1 MKKFLSIATC
11 PKCKNGLVNNEN
23 GLFCSNLNC
32 SNHKFEFLMVNGKP
46 ALVDFE
52 NSVIEYN
59 VLKNTSAASLV
70 KRSVSFPTIR
80 RVIRKLLNGS
90 GRKTIDNLSRID
102 TVIAKKNKPR
112 ILIVGGGSIGAGT
125 EEFMQKYESAIIS
138 FDVYFSENVDFIA
151 DGHSIPLQDESV
163 DLVIIQAVLEHVF
176 NPTEVVNECYRVLSS
191 NGIIYAETPFLQH
204 VHEGAYDFTRYTVLG
219 HRILF
224 KKFKKIDTGYIGG
237 LGQSLLWSL
246 EYFTTGLFR
255 SRMAGKMVKAFFFW
269 IRWIEKI
276 IPETYNSDGACG
288 TYFLGEKSA
297 MIDEKKIIDY
307 INQYDGAQK

>member
-1 MKKFLSIATC
+1 MKNFLEITIC
-11 PKCKNGLVNNEN
+11 PKCKSGLISNEHR
-23 GLFCSNLNC
+23 LFCTQLGC
-32 SNHKFEFLMVNGKP
+32 SNHIDGFLMVNGKP

-52 NSVIEYN
+52 NSVIEFD

-70 KRSVSFPTIR
+70 KRSVSFPSLR
-80 RVIRKLLNGS
+80 RIIRKLLNGS
-90 GRKTIDNLSRID
+90 GKKTIENLSKIS
-102 TVIAKKNKPR
+102 TQIAQKKHPR

-125 EEFMQKYESAIIS
+125 EEFMKKYEGAILS

-151 DGHSIPLQDESV
+151 DGHSIPLQDQSV
-163 DLVIIQAVLEHVF
+163 DAVIIQAVLEHVF
-176 NPTEVVNECYRVLSS
+176 NPTEVVNECYRVLTQ

-204 VHEGAYDFTRYTVLG
+204 VHEGAYDYTRYTVLG

-224 KKFKKIDTGYIGG
+224 KKFKKMDSGYVGG

-255 SRMAGKMVKAFFFW
+255 SRVAGKMVKALFFW

-276 IPETYNSDGACG
+276 IPDGYNSDGACG
-288 TYFLGEKSA
+288 TYFLGEKSD

>member
-1 MKKFLSIATC
+1 MKKFLSIAIC
-11 PKCKNGLVNNEN
+11 PKCKNRLQNNED
-23 GLFCSNLNC
+23 GLFCSHLSC
-32 SNHKFEFLMVNGKP
+32 SNHANAFLIVNGKP

-52 NSVIEYN
+52 NSVIEQD

-70 KRSVSFPTIR
+70 KRSASFPTVR

-90 GRKTIDNLSRID
+90 GKKTIDNFSKID
-102 TVIAKKNKPR
+102 TEIARKNDLR

-125 EEFMQKYESAIIS
+125 EGFMKNYENSIIS
-138 FDVYFSENVDFIA
+138 FDVYFSENIDFIA
-151 DGHSIPLQDESV
+151 DGHSIPLQDQSV
-163 DLVIIQAVLEHVF
+163 DVVIIQAVLEHVL
-176 NPTEVVNECYRVLSS
+176 NPIEVVNECYRVLSS

-204 VHEGAYDFTRYTVLG
+204 VHEGAYDYTRYTVLG

-246 EYFTTGLFR
+246 EYFTSGLFR
-255 SRMAGKMVKAFFFW
+255 SKAAGKMVKAFFFW
-269 IRWIEKI
+269 IRWLEKL
-276 IPETYNSDGACG
+276 IPDSFNSDGACG
-288 TYFLGEKSA
+288 TYFLGEKSEL
-297 MIDEKKIIDY
+297 IDEKTISDY